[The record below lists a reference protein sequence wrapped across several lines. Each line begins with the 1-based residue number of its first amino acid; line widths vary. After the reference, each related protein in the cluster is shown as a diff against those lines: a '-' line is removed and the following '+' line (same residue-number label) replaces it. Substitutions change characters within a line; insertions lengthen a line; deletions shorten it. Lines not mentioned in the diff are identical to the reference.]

1 MDARLEKIFSADELL
16 KLAKDLIQIDSS
28 TACEARERNVAV
40 YLLDLFNRE
49 GIECYLQEIE
59 NGRGNVI
66 AVIKGTRGE
75 KGLML
80 NGHMDTV
87 PASGMLEPFSA
98 LEKDGKL
105 WGRGASDMKSGL
117 AAMAYTL
124 VTLKRAN
131 IPLKGDLVFAG
142 VIDEEAA
149 RSTGSKHIAA
159 YGPFTGYAIVG
170 EATGLVPATAHKGID
185 YFTITF
191 TGKAAHS
198 SRPENGANAIYA
210 AADYVVLYRDS
221 LAPLYSEKTHALL
234 GPPAVNMT
242 LIRGGA
248 EANKD
253 FLYDKVETYAGVVPD
268 YCQLWVDI
276 RWIPG
281 MTISGIQKDLEELGE
296 NIRSRNPGVSVKV
309 EYIDLPRPAME
320 IDSNNP
326 LVASLLKYSGEELG
340 HNAECQTFPGF
351 ADSGILYGLGGILSL
366 VLGPGDLRQ
375 AHSVDEHIEISQISG
390 AARIYI
396 QAALELLEDKL
407 PP

>member
-1 MDARLEKIFSADELL
+1 MDTRLEKIFSADELL
-16 KLAKDLIQIDSS
+16 RLTKDLIAIDSS
-28 TACEARERNVAV
+28 TASEVRERNVAA
-40 YLLDLFNRE
+40 YLLDLFQRE
-49 GIECYLQEIE
+49 GVECYLQEIE

-66 AVIKGTRGE
+66 AAIKGTRGE
-75 KGLML
+75 KGIML

-87 PASGMLEPFSA
+87 PVFGMTDPFSA

-105 WGRGASDMKSGL
+105 WGRGTADMKSGL

-124 VTLKRAN
+124 VMLKRAN

-149 RSTGSKHIAA
+149 RSTGSKYIAK
-159 YGPFTGYAIVG
+159 YGPFTEYAIVG
-170 EATGLVPATAHKGID
+170 EATGLIPVTAHKGID

-198 SRPENGANAIYA
+198 SRVENGANAIYA
-210 AADYVVLYRDS
+210 AADYVVLYRDVLFPS
-221 LAPLYSEKTHALL
+221 YSEKKHPTL
-234 GPPAVNMT
+234 GSPMANMT

-248 EANKD
+248 QANQD
-253 FLYDKVETYAGVVPD
+253 FLYDKAETYAGVVPD
-268 YCQLWVDI
+268 SCQLWVDI

-281 MTISGIQKDLEELGE
+281 MSIPEIQKDLEQLGGK
-296 NIRSRNPGVSVKV
+296 ISSRNPGVSVKV

-320 IDSNNP
+320 IDNNNP
-326 LVASLLKYSGEELG
+326 LVKSLLKYSKEELG
-340 HNAECQTFPGF
+340 RDVECQIFPGF

-366 VLGPGDLRQ
+366 VLGPGDLSQ

-390 AARIYI
+390 AARIYS
-396 QAALELLEDKL
+396 QAVLDLMEDRV
-407 PP
+407 